1 MSGNGTER
9 SNSLKDVKF
18 GEVVRSYRRQSLRD
32 KLLNQI
38 GSTMEHE
45 GTHTRI
51 HEEQSRYTTQVVE
64 FNLRD
69 RTFKDTN

>member
-32 KLLNQI
+32 KFLNQI
-38 GSTMEHE
+38 GTTMDNE
-45 GTHTRI
+45 GSHTRI

-69 RTFKDTN
+69 RTYKDTN